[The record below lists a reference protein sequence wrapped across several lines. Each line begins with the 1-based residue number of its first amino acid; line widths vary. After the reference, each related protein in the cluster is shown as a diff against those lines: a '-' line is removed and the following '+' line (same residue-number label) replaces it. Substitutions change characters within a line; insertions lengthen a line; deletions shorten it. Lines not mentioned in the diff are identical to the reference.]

1 MLKVEKLGKYIE
13 ETTGLVAQHFDY
25 GFVITGSYGKFSA
38 RLTITELS
46 DNSAYS
52 CKGGIYLKDNYFDA
66 ELVEVSK
73 TLKSEAEIIWLMQ
86 SMTNSTIGIMEY
98 LKKQKEY
105 LNL

>member
-1 MLKVEKLGKYIE
+1 MLKLVKLEKYIE
-13 ETTGLVAQHFDY
+13 ETTSLVAQHFDY
-25 GFVITGSYGKFSA
+25 GLVITGSFGKFII
-38 RLTITELS
+38 RLTIAELS
-46 DNSAYS
+46 DNSAYR
-52 CKGGIYLKDNYFDA
+52 CMGGIYLKDDYFNV

-86 SMTNSTIGIMEY
+86 SMTNSTIGIIEY